1 MKVWTLEEVGGVLED
16 RSFTHGLGVFETML
30 AVDGRL
36 VAPEL
41 HFERLQAGCLRLGMA
56 PPDESKILD
65 SIDPVLSSL
74 AAPRAKVRLMR
85 TGGRGRIDDLD
96 GDQPLTVLAVE
107 AIALPPESVGVI
119 TSPWPRNEG
128 SPLAGVKCSSYAEN
142 LVALDHVRKAGAD
155 ELIFPNTRGNV
166 SEAATANV
174 FAVMDGTVVTPSLD
188 CGCLPGT
195 ARRRVIDLATSLG
208 LKVEEQ
214 SLPIAEAR
222 EADELFLTSA
232 TRGVVWVSDWDGRG
246 FADRRVTERLRQAF
260 DESLKGE

>member
-1 MKVWTLEEVGGVLED
+1 MKVWMLEEVAGVLED
-16 RSFTHGLGVFETML
+16 RCFTHGLGVFETML
-30 AVDGRL
+30 AIDGRL

-56 PPDESKILD
+56 PPDDGKILE
-65 SIDPVLSSL
+65 SLEPVLSSL
-74 AAPRAKVRLMR
+74 AAPRAKVRVMR
-85 TGGRGRIDDLD
+85 TGGRGRIDHLD

-107 AIALPPESVGVI
+107 AIALPPESVRVI
-119 TSPWPRNEG
+119 TSPWPRNEA

-142 LVALDHVRKAGAD
+142 LVALDHARTAGAD
-155 ELIFPNTRGNV
+155 ELIFPNARGNV

-174 FAVMDGTVVTPSLD
+174 FAVMGGGVVTPSLD

-195 ARRRVIDLATSLG
+195 SRRRVIGLANSLG
-208 LKVEEQ
+208 LEVEERP
-214 SLPIAEAR
+214 LPVEEAR
-222 EADELFLTSA
+222 EADEMFLTSA
-232 TRGVVWVSDWDGRG
+232 TRGVVWVSRWDGRG